1 MLALANTSRTV
12 ARELGLTLPL
22 YPVKGYSITAP
33 IDDAENRLP
42 RMGILDD
49 DRKIVLARFGGA
61 IRVAGTAEF
70 TGFDERIDLRRVAPI
85 LDAARELFPGPL
97 DSLRPETAN
106 PWTGLRPLT
115 PDGPPV
121 LGPDSRA
128 PAGLFFNTGHG
139 SLGWTEAAGSARLV
153 ADCIEGKPTALDLTP
168 YSLAR

>member
-1 MLALANTSRTV
+1 M
-12 ARELGLTLPL
+12 
-22 YPVKGYSITAP
+22 
-33 IDDAENRLP
+33 
-42 RMGILDD
+42 
-49 DRKIVLARFGGA
+49 DRKIAVRQREGALEGAVAALGQVVVLLLLLLFFLLLAVLARFGGA

-168 YSLAR
+168 YSLARFRAQ